1 MHIQQTNISDLV
13 ILEPRVFNDDRGYFF
28 ESFNQAEFQKINK
41 NINFVQDNESQ
52 SSYGVIRGLHCQTG
66 EYAQAKL
73 VRVIQGSVLDV
84 AVDIRQDSP
93 TYGKYVA
100 VELSAANKRQFF
112 IPRGFLHGFAVLS
125 ETCIFSYKCDNYYNK
140 ESEIS
145 VRYDDPILGIN
156 WQLSEQDI
164 IVSAKDKMAGDF
176 HNVVSYR

>member
-41 NINFVQDNESQ
+41 NTNFVQDNESQ

-140 ESEIS
+140 ESEMS
-145 VRYDDPILGIN
+145 VRYDDPSLGIN
-156 WQLSEQDI
+156 WQLPEKDI

-176 HNVVSYR
+176 HSVVSYR